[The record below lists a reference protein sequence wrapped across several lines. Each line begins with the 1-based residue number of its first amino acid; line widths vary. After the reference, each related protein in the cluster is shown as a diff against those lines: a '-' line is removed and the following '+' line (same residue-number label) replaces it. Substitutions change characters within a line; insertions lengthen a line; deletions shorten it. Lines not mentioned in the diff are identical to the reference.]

1 MPQSKVEILLYTV
14 DTLGVILSFVWIA
27 KFRESLSLY
36 ILILTAIS
44 LTLTVGVKIYNL
56 FNSDEEN
63 KKV

>member
-36 ILILTAIS
+36 ILILTAVS

-56 FNSDEEN
+56 FNSDKNN